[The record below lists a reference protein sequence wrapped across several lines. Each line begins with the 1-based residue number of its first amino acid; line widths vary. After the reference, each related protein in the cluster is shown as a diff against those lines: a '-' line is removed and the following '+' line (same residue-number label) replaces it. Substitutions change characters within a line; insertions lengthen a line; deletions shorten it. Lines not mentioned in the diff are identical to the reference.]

1 MTGSRTTSRT
11 SDPAAT
17 PVSYVDCISI
27 SYPGCFFLINRAQIA
42 GSFYDGHG
50 ETLKT
55 GKGALRLIEV
65 GDRTLPLVNFDSFV
79 SRYFRVDIQDPPEMI
94 ILARGDSP
102 HAPRLPRIRKKS
114 SEEIVDTGT
123 IAVQLSGKTSLM
135 RIPVKQLRLLPAG
148 LFSALARRGLLAVR
162 FPSRMQGDGF
172 IEYLIDIQTVIA
184 LNFSQSTNKQVLNE
198 NSDR

>member
-11 SDPAAT
+11 SDSAVS
-17 PVSYVDCISI
+17 PVPYIDCISI
-27 SYPGCFFLINRAQIA
+27 SYPGCFFLVNRAQIA

-55 GKGALRLIEV
+55 GKGAVRLIEV
-65 GDRTLPLVNFDSFV
+65 GNRTLPLVNFDSFV
-79 SRYFRVDIQDPPEMI
+79 SRYFRVAIQDPPEMI

-102 HAPRLPRIRKKS
+102 HAPRLPRIKKKS
-114 SEEIVDTGT
+114 SEEIIETGT

-148 LFSALARRGLLAVR
+148 LFPALSRRGLLAIR
-162 FPSRMQGDGF
+162 FPNRIEGHGF

-184 LNFSQSTNKQVLNE
+184 LNFSQPPIRQVLHE